1 MRRDWRCWLEL
12 PCPISIHKKQKVQHF
27 LTLVIF
33 VFFII
38 LVRSGCDEG
47 GLLVFVLSRFFI
59 LSRGFSMSKVFVSL
73 GVLVSLGV
81 YMSMVA

>member
-1 MRRDWRCWLEL
+1 MC
-12 PCPISIHKKQKVQHF
+12 HA

-47 GLLVFVLSRFFI
+47 GL
-59 LSRGFSMSKVFVSL
+59 FSFCIV
-73 GVLVSLGV
+73 
-81 YMSMVA
+81 

>member
-1 MRRDWRCWLEL
+1 MEEEEE
-12 PCPISIHKKQKVQHF
+12 KEKQTQCHA

-47 GLLVFVLSRFFI
+47 GMCVFPCLGFFVFLWGFGMSR
-59 LSRGFSMSKVFVSL
+59 
-73 GVLVSLGV
+73 
-81 YMSMVA
+81 YM